1 MSVTINDVKKIASLA
16 YLEFTP
22 EETERYCGQLNQ
34 ILQYVE
40 KLNQLDTSNVDITY
54 HPITY
59 PDVFREDEVEP
70 SLPVDQALRNT
81 PDKNWQYIVV
91 PKVVG

>member
-1 MSVTINDVKKIASLA
+1 MSVTTHDVKKIASLA
-16 YLEFTP
+16 YLEFTT
-22 EETERYCGQLNQ
+22 EEIEKYCGQLNQ

-40 KLNQLDTSNVDITY
+40 KLDQLDTSAVDITY

-59 PDVFREDEVEP
+59 PDVFREDDVRP
-70 SLPVDQALRNT
+70 CLPVDQALRNA

-91 PKVVG
+91 PKVVS

>member
-1 MSVTINDVKKIASLA
+1 MPVTINDVKKIASLA
-16 YLEFTP
+16 YLEFTS

-40 KLNQLDTSNVDITY
+40 KLNQLDTSNVEITY

-59 PDVFREDEVEP
+59 PDVFREDEVQP
-70 SLPVDQALRNT
+70 CLPVDQALRNA

-91 PKVVG
+91 PKVVS